1 MGGESTILLR
11 DLNGRAEQ
19 RWGGLQF
26 HSRNMDGFSRFSAD
40 LSDHLIHFINVRRI
54 CLQ

>member
-1 MGGESTILLR
+1 MGAFKILLR

-26 HSRNMDGFSRFSAD
+26 HSRNVDGFSRFTAD
-40 LSDHLIHFINVRRI
+40 LRDHLIHFINVRRV